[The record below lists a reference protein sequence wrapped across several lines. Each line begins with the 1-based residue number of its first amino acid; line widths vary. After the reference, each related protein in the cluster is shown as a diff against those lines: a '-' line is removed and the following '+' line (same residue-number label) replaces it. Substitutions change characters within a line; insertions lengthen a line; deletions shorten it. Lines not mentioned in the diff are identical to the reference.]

1 MVKIKKEK
9 IPTSPGVYF
18 FKDKNGNM
26 LYVGKATSLKNRI
39 SSYFVKNN
47 GLSPAKHRLLDEAAT
62 VTWEETP
69 SEIEALLQESHYIKK
84 YQPRFNVL
92 LRDDKTY
99 LSVKITD
106 EEYPRVLTTRK
117 IEKDGTYF
125 GPFTDARAVK
135 ETLKILRR
143 FFPYRTNCVPNN
155 DRACLYYH
163 LGLCPGVCIGK
174 ISLQEYR
181 QNIKYIKD
189 FFAGKRQRILN
200 NLKRQL
206 KMLRR
211 MRDEPS
217 LKRAENVEPYEFTPV
232 APLHIFRRAEPYE
245 AYPASPRL
253 RRVPSSRIHPVRSKA
268 SNGVHPWVYPPRADG
283 FLRRRVE
290 YKIEN
295 LEKVLAM
302 SHILSFGEKIE
313 GDIIELAKVLDLKKP
328 PHRIEGYDVSN
339 IMGTL
344 ATASMVVFT
353 AGQTDKS
360 QYRKF
365 KIKTVHGA
373 NDVAMLKEILRRRF
387 NHYINQEIPSSI
399 SIKNPPSRPPHLVYA
414 MAYTRWGKEKSKNK
428 QGSVWPKPDLVVV
441 DGGRPQLG
449 AAMEVWREFKLDI
462 PIVSLAKRLEEI
474 FVPNQLN
481 PIVLP
486 RTSGALH
493 LLQRVRDEAH
503 RFAVSYHKVLRRKQL
518 LFR

>member
-217 LKRAENVEPYEFTPV
+217 LKRAEN
-232 APLHIFRRAEPYE
+232 I
-245 AYPASPRL
+245 
-253 RRVPSSRIHPVRSKA
+253 
-268 SNGVHPWVYPPRADG
+268 
-283 FLRRRVE
+283 E

-449 AAMEVWREFKLDI
+449 AAMEVWLEFKLDI

-474 FVPNQLN
+474 FVPNQLT